1 MTSTWHEARV
11 TKNDQRSK
19 CQARVALPITLFGH
33 FLLSANVS
41 AQADPTIEWEVYNRF
56 PFYKDAN
63 AFKDY
68 SSVALKETG
77 EIARG
82 DWVLAT
88 EDRLQDSADAKG
100 WAAKNFDT
108 SKYNEP
114 GAVCWNAPRK
124 EYDICGGDPDYI
136 TPKSHVILA
145 TVQGTDP
152 VGATCVWT
160 LATPGAQPLKQSGSC
175 AAMKISVP
183 YSSTE
188 GDQAPE
194 LSVSVQTNGSVGS
207 MIGPVSVRVRDY
219 LIVGMG
225 DLFGAG
231 VGNPDVPAQLDT
243 GGASAISSIAG
254 GYHGPPDPAR
264 SLPVRP
270 GAGSVP
276 PATSFSKAAPQWLNS
291 FCFRSQYGPQL
302 RAALHL
308 AIAMPHSAVTFVGY
322 SCSGA
327 RILEGLLSNKILDP
341 GFAPQYKFVPPQLG
355 QVAKLV
361 CKPPL
366 ASQFELQL
374 KYQQYTAKSCYG
386 GKLFCDY
393 SNTIFKNDP

>member
-68 SSVALKETG
+68 SSVALKEPG

-152 VGATCVWT
+152 CRGNMRLDLGDTRR
-160 LATPGAQPLKQSGSC
+160 
-175 AAMKISVP
+175 AAFETKWFVR
-183 YSSTE
+183 
-188 GDQAPE
+188 GDE
-194 LSVSVQTNGSVGS
+194 DL
-207 MIGPVSVRVRDY
+207 GPVFVNRRRPSART
-219 LIVGMG
+219 
-225 DLFGAG
+225 FG
-231 VGNPDVPAQLDT
+231 
-243 GGASAISSIAG
+243 
-254 GYHGPPDPAR
+254 
-264 SLPVRP
+264 
-270 GAGSVP
+270 
-276 PATSFSKAAPQWLNS
+276 
-291 FCFRSQYGPQL
+291 
-302 RAALHL
+302 
-308 AIAMPHSAVTFVGY
+308 
-322 SCSGA
+322 
-327 RILEGLLSNKILDP
+327 
-341 GFAPQYKFVPPQLG
+341 
-355 QVAKLV
+355 
-361 CKPPL
+361 
-366 ASQFELQL
+366 
-374 KYQQYTAKSCYG
+374 
-386 GKLFCDY
+386 
-393 SNTIFKNDP
+393 